1 MEIQLRE
8 ISLAD
13 RLQYLESITAN
24 QESKKITIPWTMAIA
39 CTIGGVILGLLVNSI
54 LTQRKEDKTQ
64 QIL

>member
-24 QESKKITIPWTMAIA
+24 QESNKVTNPWTMVIA
-39 CTIGGVILGLLVNSI
+39 CTIGGVIISLIINSI

-64 QIL
+64 QYL

>member
-24 QESKKITIPWTMAIA
+24 QESNKITIHWTMVIA
-39 CTIGGVILGLLVNSI
+39 CTIGGVIIGLVVNSI

-64 QIL
+64 QNH

>member
-24 QESKKITIPWTMAIA
+24 QESNKRTIHWTMVIA
-39 CTIGGVILGLLVNSI
+39 CTIGGVIIGLVVNSI

-64 QIL
+64 QNH

>member
-8 ISLAD
+8 ISLAE
-13 RLQYLESITAN
+13 RLQYLESISVN
-24 QESKKITIPWTMAIA
+24 QEAKKIIIPWTMVIA

-64 QIL
+64 LNL

>member
-24 QESKKITIPWTMAIA
+24 QESNKVTNPWTMVIA
-39 CTIGGVILGLLVNSI
+39 CTIGGLIIGLVVYSI
-54 LTQRKEDKTQ
+54 LTHREKEKSQ
-64 QIL
+64 QNP

>member
-24 QESKKITIPWTMAIA
+24 QEAKKITIPWTMVIA
-39 CTIGGVILGLLVNSI
+39 CTISGVILGLLVKSI
-54 LTQRKEDKTQ
+54 LTQRKEVKTQ
-64 QIL
+64 QNL